1 MLKVLSYILCDL
13 DPKVKVI
20 GQKAGIC
27 DGVPSTSA
35 LVIFCSFI
43 LTGEKPRSVIL
54 DCSHVSGLDYT
65 TIQGIIELVADF
77 MRNDVNFALACVSV
91 SYTSNQNII
100 ELVADFMRNDV
111 NFALAC
117 VSVS

>member
-1 MLKVLSYILCDL
+1 MNGLKLQIF
-13 DPKVKVI
+13 
-20 GQKAGIC
+20 
-27 DGVPSTSA
+27 
-35 LVIFCSFI
+35 IFCSF

-91 SYTSNQNII
+91 SLPQ
-100 ELVADFMRNDV
+100 FRHHR
-111 NFALAC
+111 
-117 VSVS
+117 VSG

>member
-1 MLKVLSYILCDL
+1 M
-13 DPKVKVI
+13 
-20 GQKAGIC
+20 
-27 DGVPSTSA
+27 
-35 LVIFCSFI
+35 
-43 LTGEKPRSVIL
+43 IL

-91 SYTSNQNII
+91 SLPQINII
-100 ELVADFMRNDV
+100 VLVADFMRNDV

-117 VSVS
+117 VSVSLPQFKVS